1 MSGYWGQ
8 NPRQAVVSG
17 RVAAAAEECGQGRN
31 GALAGNIEP
40 AAEKVPEPHAE
51 LGVGLIEAE
60 DCIAAEVA
68 AGSVADLPPSDLAAD
83 IVLGHVLIAL
93 DGTES
98 FCSGNI
104 HFSQCARRLRSS
116 GKTKVLP
123 LHAGATMVAPGH
135 NHVVA
140 QDRLQP
146 RAGAAVG
153 ELEIG
158 T

>member
-104 HFSQCARRLRSS
+104 HFSQCEA
-116 GKTKVLP
+116 
-123 LHAGATMVAPGH
+123 A
-135 NHVVA
+135 A
-140 QDRLQP
+140 QQRQD
-146 RAGAAVG
+146 
-153 ELEIG
+153 
-158 T
+158 